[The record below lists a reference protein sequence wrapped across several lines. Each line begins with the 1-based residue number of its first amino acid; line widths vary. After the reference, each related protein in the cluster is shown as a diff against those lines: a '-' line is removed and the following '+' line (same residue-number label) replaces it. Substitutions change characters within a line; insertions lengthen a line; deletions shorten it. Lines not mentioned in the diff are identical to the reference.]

1 MAEERCEL
9 AIWDVGGDLLEEV
22 RGKLSRR
29 IVHNGPKIAVET
41 GEWLGR
47 RLAIGRPQRV
57 IAKQA
62 PTLAEALQAMVA
74 AHRPQRLVV
83 LGPARAC
90 SPAYALGQVVAVEQV
105 AEANETISVTQG
117 MEAQRVASITIGN
130 GTVAASTQIT
140 TDWAK
145 RAAVVTADLGID
157 SILFAVVTE
166 TSSAEAK
173 TLEPPVSRPLTNSR
187 RAGVVLG
194 KLLAGK
200 LDFGDAK
207 REPQLAVARVIESL
221 IR

>member
-1 MAEERCEL
+1 MAEERCEF
-9 AIWDVGGDLLEEV
+9 AIWDVGGNLLEEV

-29 IVHNGPKIAVET
+29 LVHNGPKIAVEA

-90 SPAYALGQVVAVEQV
+90 STAYALGQVVAVAQV
-105 AEANETISVTQG
+105 VEANETTPVTQAEG
-117 MEAQRVASITIGN
+117 AQRLTYATIGN
-130 GTVAASTQIT
+130 GTVAASTRMT

-145 RAAVVTADLGID
+145 RAAVAIAGLGID
-157 SILFAVVTE
+157 ATLFAVVTE